1 MAFLNDDIRK
11 QLTEIFTPIEKE
23 VQIAF
28 FSQESDCDS
37 CADTQGFMTEMAELS
52 DKLILSEYDFDKDQE
67 KAEQL
72 KVEMVP
78 SIVILDSEG
87 KDYGIKFNGIP
98 AGHEINSFITAIL
111 EMGGLGEELPVEILE
126 EIKAID
132 KPVDIK
138 VFVTLSCPHCSGA
151 VAKAHKLALLND
163 NIRAEMIE
171 ANTFGELSQKF
182 NVSGVPKIVFNDG
195 PDLLGNQPIEE
206 FLKTIESL

>member
-1 MAFLNDDIRK
+1 MAILNKDIQK
-11 QLTEIFTPIEKE
+11 QIKEIFQPIKNE
-23 VQIAF
+23 VQIAL
-28 FSQESDCDS
+28 FSQESNCAS
-37 CADTQGFMTEMAELS
+37 CEDTQGFMSEMAELS
-52 DKLILSEYDFDKDQE
+52 DKLILKQFDLDKDSD
-67 KAEQL
+67 KAAEL

-78 SIVILDSEG
+78 SIVILDGNG

-111 EMGGLGEELPVEILE
+111 EMGGVGEDLPESIME

-151 VAKAHKLALLND
+151 IAKAHKLALLNE

-195 PDLLGNQPIEE
+195 PDLLGNQPLEE
-206 FLKTIESL
+206 FLKTISTL